1 MNRHDMEYKRAM
13 ARLRKIFRP
22 ELVKDLMAEG
32 DVTPDDVADHLSRLE
47 PVMGRVEAIKRT
59 AIFVR
64 AFR

>member
-1 MNRHDMEYKRAM
+1 MNRRDIERERIR
-13 ARLRKIFRP
+13 ARLREIFRS
-22 ELVKDLMAEG
+22 EFVNDLLAEG